1 MAVVRDIARSSLYYL
16 RHILRVAF
24 IELAMLISSNGAKD
38 HGIHRKVIIVRYLP
52 YLGDNWVM
60 ELVIVAVAILV
71 ILLVAKNGSSKRK

>member
-1 MAVVRDIARSSLYYL
+1 
-16 RHILRVAF
+16 
-24 IELAMLISSNGAKD
+24 MLISSNGSKD

-52 YLGDNWVM
+52 YLSDNWDM